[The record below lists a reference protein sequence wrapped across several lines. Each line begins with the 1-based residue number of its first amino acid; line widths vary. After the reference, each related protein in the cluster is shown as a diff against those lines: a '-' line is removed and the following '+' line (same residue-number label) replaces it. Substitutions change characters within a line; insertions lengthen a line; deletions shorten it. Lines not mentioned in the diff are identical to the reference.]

1 MSVQIKLRRDT
12 AANWVIVNPVLAAG
26 EPGVETDTLKWK
38 FGDGTTHWNQLN
50 YPTILSTPTAARDL
64 TGTTLPANIINS
76 SLTSVGTLAHLTV
89 TNPINA
95 SITGNAA
102 TATAAVN
109 ATNAINAQSAV
120 SASVASSL
128 SGGTANQ
135 IMYQTGSGT
144 GFITVPALP
153 TTFLE
158 WNGTGFN
165 WASIPPSAAN
175 AVTGNTLAS
184 NVVNSSLTS
193 VGTLTNLT
201 VTNTITGSVTGS
213 AGSVSGAN
221 ITGSTLASNV
231 LTSSLTSVGTL
242 TNLAVTNPIAGSVT
256 GAAGSVAAGNITGST
271 LASNVQYFG
280 TSGSGTITV
289 NNDLTVTGNLTVN
302 GTTTTINSTV
312 LSVDDKNIEL
322 GSIASPTDTTA
333 NGGGITLKGT
343 TDKTINWVSGTS
355 AWTSSENVDIAS
367 GRAYYVNGTSVLNST
382 TLGSGVTSSSL
393 TSFGSNPTL
402 SGASFTNSATVSG
415 GSLTFSGNIT
425 APAWTTT
432 GIRHISVGATL
443 TDTTSTGT
451 VTNAYTN
458 TFGGNSIAAT
468 NATTFTN
475 YGTMFVNTPT
485 AGTNVT
491 ITNPWSIITSG
502 NILVR
507 GSIIDSTTTISAF
520 PTATSITLGNAT
532 GATLTLNP
540 GTLVGANTTQNVFNT
555 VATTV
560 NAFGSSTLT
569 TIGATSSAT
578 LTLNPGTIS
587 TSVTSGSLALFNTG
601 LTGTLNFAGAATTLN
616 IGSSSSTAKFGGS
629 VLAGGA
635 IGYQTGVNAGST
647 VTQTGGRT
655 SAVTISY
662 VSGAITLFSS
672 TTAAGQTTSFT
683 VNNTTV
689 VGTDIIAT
697 SVKGGTSGVYFVTV
711 TGVANSVFT
720 INVYTPTAVGSAEAP
735 TINFAVIKGT
745 SN

>member
-38 FGDGTTHWNQLN
+38 FGDGTTRWNQLN
-50 YPTILSTPTAARDL
+50 YPTLVATPTSARDL
-64 TGTTLPANIINS
+64 TGTTLPGNIVNS
-76 SLTSVGTLAHLTV
+76 SLTSVGTLTNLTV

-95 SITGNAA
+95 SITGNAE

-128 SGGTANQ
+128 SGGTSNQ

-144 GFITVPALP
+144 GFITVPASP

-165 WASIPPSAAN
+165 WATVPPTAASAI
-175 AVTGNTLAS
+175 TGTTLAS

-201 VTNTITGSVTGS
+201 VTNTITGSVNGS

-221 ITGSTLASNV
+221 ITGSILASNV

-289 NNDLTVTGNLTVN
+289 NNDLTVGGNLTIN

-322 GSIASPTDTTA
+322 GSVASPTDITA
-333 NGGGITLKGT
+333 NSGGITLKGT
-343 TDKTINWVSGTS
+343 TDKTINWVSSTS
-355 AWTSSENVDIAS
+355 AWTSSENIDIAS
-367 GRAYYVNGTSVLNST
+367 GRAYYVNGTNVLNAT

-393 TSFGSNPTL
+393 TSFGSSPTL
-402 SGASFTNSATVSG
+402 SGASFTNGATVSG
-415 GSLTFSGNIT
+415 SSLTFSGNIS
-425 APAWTTT
+425 APAWTTS
-432 GIRHISVGATL
+432 GIRHISIGATL
-443 TDTTSTGT
+443 TDTTSIGT
-451 VTNAYTN
+451 VANAYTN
-458 TFGGNSIAAT
+458 TIGGNTIAAT
-468 NATTFTN
+468 NTTTFTN
-475 YGTMFVNTPT
+475 YSTMFINTPT

-491 ITNPWSIITSG
+491 ITNPWSIITAG
-502 NILVR
+502 NILIN
-507 GSIIDSTTTISAF
+507 GSKIDSTATISAF

-532 GATLTLNP
+532 SATLTLNP

-629 VLAGGA
+629 VLAGAG
-635 IGYQTGVNAGST
+635 IGYQNSIAVGGT
-647 VTQTGGRT
+647 VAQTGNRNT
-655 SAVTISY
+655 AVSISKIA
-662 VSGAITLFSS
+662 GTITLVS
-672 TTAAGQTTSFT
+672 TTATAGGVTTFT
-683 VNNTTV
+683 VNNSTVTTYDTV
-689 VGTDIIAT
+689 IVSQQSGTGIYFLGVT
-697 SVKGGTSGVYFVTV
+697 NVTSGAF
-711 TGVANSVFT
+711 NIS
-720 INVYTPTAVGSAEAP
+720 VYTPTAVGSAEAP
-735 TINFAVIKGT
+735 IINFTVIKGT